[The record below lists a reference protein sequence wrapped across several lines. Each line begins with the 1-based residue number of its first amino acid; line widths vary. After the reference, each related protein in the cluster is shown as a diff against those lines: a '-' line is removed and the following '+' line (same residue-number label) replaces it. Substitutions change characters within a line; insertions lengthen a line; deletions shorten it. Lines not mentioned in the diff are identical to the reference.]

1 MLKSLEILLKKK
13 QKKTNEQKKTFYK
26 SFIRNGIVNFIRH
39 SRNEKI
45 SDAGGVFELETE
57 ASEYPIAQRQKMAK
71 LQEVYNVAFELLVEK

>member
-1 MLKSLEILLKKK
+1 MHNITIGLEISWKIQELLKSLD
-13 QKKTNEQKKTFYK
+13 
-26 SFIRNGIVNFIRH
+26 SFRKNGIVNFIRH

-57 ASEYPIAQRQKMAK
+57 ASEYTIAQRQKMAK